1 MAGFFLPKT
10 FLGYKFHVGGFTGLI
25 TDQAENRWRQFYFEG
40 LFTDHCLLLHA
51 SKYVLTSPTIPIDL

>member
-25 TDQAENRWRQFYFEG
+25 TDQAENRWRQF
-40 LFTDHCLLLHA
+40 
-51 SKYVLTSPTIPIDL
+51 